1 MGFSANLTLIVRVRR
16 EVPQHVLSMRIYK
29 TREDH
34 ARRKIRRLM
43 NGKTRAT
50 IEDVIKY
57 ARALDVDASDLA
69 FGTDGVF
76 NPYVDVEDRFCAN
89 MRLFQKKYPTHIL
102 ARKLYPNKR
111 VVDVN
116 DGRKLLRLA
125 QGYTRPRMDDIINL
139 ANGLGISPGKLAF
152 GVL

>member
-1 MGFSANLTLIVRVRR
+1 MGFSDNLTLLIRTRKVKPQWLISEKVYGVRTA
-16 EVPQHVLSMRIYK
+16 
-29 TREDH
+29 TRN
-34 ARRKIRRLM
+34 IRRLM
-43 NGKTRAT
+43 NDETRVT
-50 IEDVIKY
+50 LEVVIKY
-57 ARALDVDASDLA
+57 ARVLNVDASDLA

-76 NPYVDVEDRFCAN
+76 NPYVDVENRFCAN
-89 MRLFQKKYPTHIL
+89 MRLYQNKYPTHIL

-125 QGYTRPRMDDIINL
+125 QGYTRPRMDDIMNL
-139 ANGLGISPGKLAF
+139 ANGLGVSPSKLAF